1 MGKAARGVLGVLLLC
16 AGLAGCAEYAPPVA
30 TVQQEC
36 ERSGGVWR
44 SAIGTCERGAGG
56 GGGGY

>member
-1 MGKAARGVLGVLLLC
+1 MGNASRAVLGVLLLC
-16 AGLAGCAEYAPPVA
+16 VGLPGCAEYAAPVA

-44 SAIGTCERGAGG
+44 SASGSCERGGGG